1 MLVKLVSFV
10 LEMSVVLILVEPVI
24 SMVVLPVVLILVI
37 PVVVMLLVLVLV
49 LVESGVLVL
58 VAAPLTA
65 VEFAAVSFSEVSLV
79 DLSWC
84 PWFCSSVG
92 LLKSP
97 AMIAS
102 TTSKTSPTAMLP
114 IRITWGDYKVFSGV
128 CTSSVGYQCLSE
140 GICKGVWVLGR
151 LKQVNM
157 IYIYIIILYLYQ

>member
-1 MLVKLVSFV
+1 MLVKLVAFV
-10 LEMSVVLILVEPVI
+10 LEKSVVLMLVEPVVW
-24 SMVVLPVVLILVI
+24 MVVLPVVSILVI
-37 PVVVMLLVLVLV
+37 PVVVLVLVLLLVVMETVV
-49 LVESGVLVL
+49 LLL

-65 VEFAAVSFSEVSLV
+65 VEFSAVSFSEVSLV
-79 DLSWC
+79 DLSPG

-114 IRITWGDYKVFSGV
+114 IRITWGGLQGVSGV
-128 CTSSVGYQCLSE
+128 CPSSVCYQCLAE
-140 GICKGVWVLGR
+140 GIFKGVWVLGR

-157 IYIYIIILYLYQ
+157 V

>member
-1 MLVKLVSFV
+1 MLVKLVAFV
-10 LEMSVVLILVEPVI
+10 LEKSVVLMLVEPVI
-24 SMVVLPVVLILVI
+24 WMVVLPVVLILVI
-37 PVVVMLLVLVLV
+37 PVVVLVLVVVETVV
-49 LVESGVLVL
+49 LLL

-79 DLSWC
+79 DLSRC

-114 IRITWGDYKVFSGV
+114 IRITWGGLQGVSGV
-128 CTSSVGYQCLSE
+128 CPSSVCYQCLAE
-140 GICKGVWVLGR
+140 GIFKGVWVLGR

-157 IYIYIIILYLYQ
+157 V

>member
-10 LEMSVVLILVEPVI
+10 LEMSVVLMLVEPVI

-49 LVESGVLVL
+49 ESGISVL
-58 VAAPLTA
+58 VAAPLMS
-65 VEFAAVSFSEVSLV
+65 VEFVAVSFSDVSLV
-79 DLSWC
+79 DLSPC
-84 PWFCSSVG
+84 PWFWSCVG

-114 IRITWGDYKVFSGV
+114 IRITWGIHGVFWCLSNGQ
-128 CTSSVGYQCLSE
+128 CPSSVGYQCLSE
-140 GICKGVWVLGR
+140 GIFKDV
-151 LKQVNM
+151 
-157 IYIYIIILYLYQ
+157 